1 MIEIRTCRDGDEGAI
16 RDLFALCFGKELLH
30 EEWIWKYKSSYL
42 GSSSFVAEEDGKV
55 IAHYGGFKLLF
66 YSRGRIFHAYQG
78 CDVMTHPKYRAK
90 LFSRKG
96 VIVQTAEK
104 FYEANPMEFIFGF
117 PSERHGRL
125 QSLQLGFERHRYITV
140 LKKERKY
147 FRHHRSSF
155 LRVET
160 GWERIRPDEMDD
172 IWTNT
177 RDSLPL
183 SIEKTSGY
191 ILWRYRDNP
200 RGGYE
205 LLTVRGF
212 LKKALKAY
220 VIFKVEKDVLC
231 VLDFFILQSAVLK
244 KLLAILEDLAIKRS
258 AKYISFWCNPVE
270 GFFEEFKINGYIEE
284 NGIPYIVKAFRESS
298 ISPEFF
304 LKSYC
309 FRQGDYDA
317 A

>member
-1 MIEIRTCRDGDEGAI
+1 
-16 RDLFALCFGKELLH
+16 
-30 EEWIWKYKSSYL
+30 
-42 GSSSFVAEEDGKV
+42 
-55 IAHYGGFKLLF
+55 
-66 YSRGRIFHAYQG
+66 
-78 CDVMTHPKYRAK
+78 
-90 LFSRKG
+90 
-96 VIVQTAEK
+96 
-104 FYEANPMEFIFGF
+104 
-117 PSERHGRL
+117 
-125 QSLQLGFERHRYITV
+125 
-140 LKKERKY
+140 
-147 FRHHRSSF
+147 
-155 LRVET
+155 
-160 GWERIRPDEMDD
+160 MDD